1 MTPDDP
7 EFEAYARGA
16 FYGGFEDVGPGAPQ
30 TLRPLDRFDWEAL
43 RRTPE
48 GSTESI
54 AHSVLSLYVRKKLH
68 LPDEDYERATPHRS
82 GLRPSSRR
90 SQPSERRA
98 CAESTGTSRD
108 RTFAAGRRNSQ
119 ASRSSRSSSSP
130 KLAATKAVP
139 LFIAAMDLMHTGRFA
154 GFVLVSS
161 DSDFARLAS
170 RLREQG
176 LQVYGIGK
184 TNTPEA
190 FRKACKR
197 FIFVEN
203 LLGNGDEPPE
213 GGKPDESAPP
223 AVGPETAGDTPP
235 NKPREKSATAVASG
249 KETTESVQA
258 AQKQPASKAVP
269 LIMSAMRSHD
279 DDWVPLSVI
288 GSHVRAAHPE
298 FDPRTYGFRKLVDL
312 MEKTGQFEVK
322 RNEVP
327 VRARMRRLQ

>member
-1 MTPDDP
+1 MDGNDEPRLAVLIDADNTAAKWADAI
-7 EFEAYARGA
+7 FEEIATLGEASVRRIYGDFSGPNLRG
-16 FYGGFEDVGPGAPQ
+16 
-30 TLRPLDRFDWEAL
+30 WE
-43 RRTPE
+43 
-48 GSTESI
+48 
-54 AHSVLSLYVRKKLH
+54 KKLAS
-68 LPDEDYERATPHRS
+68 LALIPCQQFAYTKGKNATDIT
-82 GLRPSSRR
+82 LVI
-90 SQPSERRA
+90 
-98 CAESTGTSRD
+98 D
-108 RTFAAGRRNSQ
+108 
-119 ASRSSRSSSSP
+119 
-130 KLAATKAVP
+130 
-139 LFIAAMDLMHTGRFA
+139 AMDLMHTGRFD

-197 FIFVEN
+197 FIFIEN

-223 AVGPETAGDTPP
+223 AVTPETAGDTPP
-235 NKPREKSATAVASG
+235 NKPREQSATAVASG
-249 KETTESVQA
+249 PETTENVQTG
-258 AQKQPASKAVP
+258 QKQPASKAVP
-269 LIMSAMRSHD
+269 LIMAAMRSHD

-327 VRARMRRLQ
+327 VRARMKRLQ